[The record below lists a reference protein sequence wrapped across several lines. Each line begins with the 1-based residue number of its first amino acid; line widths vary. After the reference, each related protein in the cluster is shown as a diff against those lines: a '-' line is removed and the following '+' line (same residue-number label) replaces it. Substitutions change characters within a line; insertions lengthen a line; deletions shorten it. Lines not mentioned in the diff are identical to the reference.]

1 MNLMRIQAMGIGLL
15 QELICRLPRL
25 AVGEVS
31 VGKIG
36 REILQ

>member
-15 QELICRLPRL
+15 QESICRLPRL